1 MKLPKY
7 LQAEFY
13 AGTSAP
19 DGDFHPGDWRHNLDG
34 DLLPPR
40 EVSPEQAARELAL
53 LRQAWGFIFEPM
65 LGPAML
71 GVKVH
76 LQ

>member
-53 LRQAWGFIFEPM
+53 LRQACEESYPM
-65 LGPAML
+65 MVGCI
-71 GVKVH
+71 
-76 LQ
+76 